1 MYHVAVVGAGAIGN
15 PVAFGLSQHW
25 SVSQITVIDADRIVL
40 SNLARQPWYQAP
52 DIGAYKAPMLVE
64 RVGGHNPA
72 VKWRAV
78 TEMLREGNV
87 DDLLADV
94 DLVIDATD
102 NWETRLTIQDWAAK
116 WQRPWIFNSA
126 VRLEGMS
133 LGLIPGGPCLRCW
146 FGTSQTEGP
155 RCFEAGV
162 LGSVTLA
169 VAGQAIT
176 LFDQWVRHPK
186 KPSGLWL
193 VDGIDGKFRVISP
206 TAMRCSHYGNG

>member
-25 SVSQITVIDADRIVL
+25 AIGRVTIIDGDRIVL
-40 SNLARQPWYQAP
+40 SNLARQPWFQTG
-52 DIGAYKAPMLVE
+52 DIGAYKAPLLVE
-64 RVGGHNPA
+64 RIGGHPSA
-72 VKWRAV
+72 IKWQAI
-78 TEMLREGNV
+78 TEMLREDNA
-87 DDLLADV
+87 DSLLTDV

-102 NWETRLTIQDWAAK
+102 NWETRLTIQDWARK
-116 WQRPWIFNSA
+116 CQRPWIFNSA

-155 RCFEAGV
+155 QCFEAGV

-169 VAGQAIT
+169 VAGQALT
-176 LFDQWVRHPK
+176 LFDQWVRNPRQA
-186 KPSGLWL
+186 SGLWL
-193 VDGIDGKFRVISP
+193 VDGIEGKFRVIAP
-206 TAMRCSHYGNG
+206 KAMRCVHYGNG